1 VVAQKSQLPSSREY
15 LGFTLLLLII
25 VIVVPL
31 YAFSYRSTNP
41 PTTLRSPI
49 GDLQLRSTSVGIANV
64 GYGGPI
70 LNINVVVYNP
80 TGFEARLDEA
90 NYSVYANALYVGS
103 GQTSHGFDISPQST
117 QSLTFSVNMSWKSSF
132 QTVRSYITGWGN
144 VTWDVNGTAD
154 IEVDGLPLTITFGLV
169 VD

>member
-1 VVAQKSQLPSSREY
+1 M
-15 LGFTLLLLII
+15 I

-41 PTTLRSPI
+41 PATPRSPI
-49 GDLQLRSTSVGIANV
+49 GDLQLRSASVGMANV

-70 LNINVVVYNP
+70 LNVNVVVYNP

-90 NYSVYANALYVGS
+90 NYSVYANGLYVGS

-117 QSLTFSVNMSWKSSF
+117 QSLTFSVSMSWKSSF
-132 QTVRSYITGWGN
+132 QTVRSYVTGWGN
-144 VTWDVNGTAD
+144 ITWDVNGTAD
-154 IEVDGLPLTITFGLV
+154 IEVYGLHLTVPFEFVAG
-169 VD
+169 